1 MDAGPG
7 GRERAAPGGRE
18 RADRSGGRRTV
29 VVRQVPGA
37 ALHWRGPGTGPPPRL
52 PCRDRTVGLVQRAS
66 RADGSVPSAENRHP
80 WFGRRPAWVM
90 PSNKRRHAPTQDGAP
105 VNSSLRAYRSRHRA
119 GGHKKTGRSVGGD
132 TDRPEG
138 GFPP

>member
-1 MDAGPG
+1 MDAG
-7 GRERAAPGGRE
+7 PGGRE

-66 RADGSVPSAENRHP
+66 RADGSVPSAEIRHP
-80 WFGRRPAWVM
+80 WFGRRPAWSM
-90 PSNKRRHAPTQDGAP
+90 PSNKRRHATTQDGAP
-105 VNSSLRAYRSRHRA
+105 VNSSLRAYRSQAPSARA
-119 GGHKKTGRSVGGD
+119 EKTGRSVGGE

-138 GFPP
+138 GVPP